1 MNKYRSPNTKIVAG
15 DGLMYNQATKIEK
28 DIKYQHYGIY
38 SNDNT
43 YAVTFNPYINRP
55 PTKFMQTESVRMP
68 PSDQHITKPV
78 CEPPVALSDSRM
90 YLNNAQARPA
100 PVLPPYLNK
109 PEDLGRIQGL
119 CDKRLKEYVIY
130 GPTTTI
136 KTQKIQY

>member
-1 MNKYRSPNTKIVAG
+1 MNKYRNANTTIVG
-15 DGLMYNQATKIEK
+15 GEGMMYNQATEIVKK
-28 DIKYQHYGIY
+28 VDYPHYGIY

-43 YAVTFNPYINRP
+43 YAVTFNPQINRP
-55 PTKFMQTESVRMP
+55 PTQIIQSEVVKP
-68 PSDQHITKPV
+68 PHTNQHITKPV